1 MKENDYFSEEELE
14 KLIMDVEEET
24 LINAPPDFLGNILTS
39 IDGTEKKK
47 TEFRKYCFKVI
58 SSMAAA
64 IAFLILIPGI
74 SGIKESEI
82 PSKESIISE
91 SIQTREEV
99 TGNSGKRIIGAMNE
113 SHVFGDMWKFNFFQ

>member
-1 MKENDYFSEEELE
+1 MKEKDYLSEEELE

-39 IDGTEKKK
+39 IDGTKKKK

-74 SGIKESEI
+74 SGIKEGEI
-82 PSKESIISE
+82 PSKEFIISE